1 MTLLTRRTLLAGAGF
16 SLAGPRLEVNDT
28 PGEKVTVS
36 WSGTLLL
43 EYRYSAAR
51 PKTYVHPL
59 CLPDGRPL
67 TLDGPEDHVH
77 HRGLMVAWS
86 EVNGVDFWGEVNPA
100 PHGRIVHQRFEG
112 MRGGTDA
119 EIVARNQWIAGG
131 KTLLA
136 ERRILRVAP
145 PSNEGLW
152 LEWITELEAA
162 AEPVKLAAGQH
173 VYNGLGIRF
182 VAEMNGGE
190 VLNSNGAATVER
202 ANGDPADWCAYFAA
216 GAGVAFFNHPRNP
229 RHPSPFFVMNKA
241 FGYMSAAP
249 TFREPFQL
257 APGRPLRLHW
267 GVLAFSGAPQGLEKR
282 FAAWASASTAK
293 EP

>member
-1 MTLLTRRTLLAGAGF
+1 MMLLTRRSLLAGAGF
-16 SLAGPRLEVNDT
+16 SLAGAPLEVNDT

-36 WSGTLLL
+36 CAGTVLV

-59 CLPDGRPL
+59 CLPSGRPV
-67 TLDGPEDHVH
+67 TLDAPEDHVH

-86 EVNGVDFWGEVNPA
+86 EVNGIDFWGEVNPA
-100 PHGRIVHQRFEG
+100 PHGQIVHQRFDG

-119 EIVARNQWIAGG
+119 EIVARNRWIAGG

-145 PSNEGLW
+145 PSEAGLW
-152 LEWITELEAA
+152 LDWITELEAA
-162 AEPVKLAAGQH
+162 AEPVTIAAGQH

-190 VLNSNGAATVER
+190 VLNSNGAVTIER

-229 RHPSPFFVMNKA
+229 RHPSPFFVMNKP

-257 APGRPLRLHW
+257 APGRPIRFHW
-267 GVLAFSGAPQGLEKR
+267 GVLAFSGAPRGLEKR
-282 FAAWASASTAK
+282 FAAWASAQQ
-293 EP
+293 P